1 MTHTVF
7 RRLGAFHHQRGQS
20 MTEYLVACA
29 ALATGL
35 FVGTP
40 SLAEMLTEALRSGYH
55 KILFSLS
62 LPL

>member
-1 MTHTVF
+1 
-7 RRLGAFHHQRGQS
+7 

>member
-1 MTHTVF
+1 MTRTF
-7 RRLGAFHHQRGQS
+7 LRRHGDFLRQRGQS

-35 FVGTP
+35 FAGTP
-40 SLAEMLTEALRSGYH
+40 SLAEMLSEALRSGYH